1 MLRVLL
7 VAYHYPPS
15 TSAGTHRS
23 VRFARHLS
31 SLGWSVHVLTVRHP
45 GMPDRD
51 LGTHDERIHRTRLVR
66 PFQALLSLRPSGRPA
81 PSRAGASTFPEEPAV
96 PGPAQGNA
104 WRRWKDSVSLALT
117 FPDREAGWVPFA
129 AVRGRSLIRHEGIDV
144 VVTSGPPHS
153 SHWIGRSLRR
163 STGTPWVA
171 DFRDPW
177 SAKPWVEAREQ
188 RSWREK
194 GIAFLESRVVQDA
207 DRVVA
212 NTDAL
217 RDEFRSR
224 YVAVPAQRF
233 VCIPNGYDPVEF
245 DGVPT
250 SRRRGPPFR
259 LTHAG
264 TLYRRRNPLS
274 LLQAISRL
282 LNSGAIPQNDFEL
295 ELIGPV
301 LLGDWTLEQM
311 AASLGLSQLVRHI
324 PSLPHATCLA
334 RLYEADVLLVVQPD
348 TATQVPGK
356 LYEYLYVGK
365 PILAIATEGAT
376 ARIVREA
383 ELGAVVS
390 SGDVDG
396 IAEALLALYRRTR
409 SGEAK
414 VPGAARDALLARHDA
429 RALTQE
435 LDQVLRDCVS
445 ASRAGGGG
453 GG

>member
-15 TSAGTHRS
+15 TSAGIHRC
-23 VRFARHLS
+23 VRFARHLP
-31 SLGWSVHVLTVRHP
+31 SLDWKVHVLTVRHP

-51 LGTHDERIHRTRLVR
+51 LGTHGEQIHRTRIVR
-66 PFQALLSLRPSGRPA
+66 PFQALLALRPRGRPA
-81 PSRAGASTFPEEPAV
+81 PSRAGVTTLADEAAV
-96 PGPAQGNA
+96 PGKAQGKA
-104 WRRWKDSVSLALT
+104 WQRWKDSVSLALT
-117 FPDREAGWVPFA
+117 FPDREAGWIPFA
-129 AVRGRSLIRHEGIDV
+129 AARGRSLIRREGIDV

-163 STGTPWVA
+163 GTGTPWVA

-194 GIAFLESRVVQDA
+194 GIAFLESRVVRDA
-207 DRVVA
+207 DRVVL

-217 RDEFRSR
+217 HDEFRSR
-224 YVAVPAQRF
+224 YAAVPAHRF

-245 DGVPT
+245 DSIPT
-250 SRRRGPPFR
+250 SGHRESPFR
-259 LTHAG
+259 LTHTG

-274 LLQAISRL
+274 LLQAIRRL
-282 LNSGAIPQNDFEL
+282 LDSGAIPRKDFEL
-295 ELIGPV
+295 EMIGPV
-301 LLGDWTLEQM
+301 LLGGATLEQM
-311 AASLGLSQLVRHI
+311 ADTLGLSDLVRHI

-334 RLYEADVLLVVQPD
+334 RLHEADALLVVQPD

-365 PILAIATEGAT
+365 PILAIASEGAT
-376 ARIVREA
+376 ATLVREA
-383 ELGAVVS
+383 GLGAVVN

-396 IAEALLALYRRTR
+396 IAEALVALYRRAR
-409 SGEAK
+409 SGEAG
-414 VPGAARDALLARHDA
+414 VSSTTRDVLLARHDA
-429 RALTQE
+429 RALTRE
-435 LDQVLRDCVS
+435 LDQVLRGCVS
-445 ASRAGGGG
+445 ASRACGDPGA
-453 GG
+453 